1 MNSNLLPYPGEYGPN
16 GLRGNMKMDTT
27 VINIVDNKSEVKFE
41 IWVHWGL
48 LEAALASEAT
58 NMAF

>member
-16 GLRGNMKMDTT
+16 GLRGNMEMDTT

-41 IWVHWGL
+41 I
-48 LEAALASEAT
+48 
-58 NMAF
+58 